1 MRGEPALPP
10 GPWPLALRK
19 RCVITGSDNNGPLD
33 GYGLGVM
40 TPDLVAGSRSKRV
53 PFIWQALAA
62 RRVTG
67 KSSVT

>member
-10 GPWPLALRK
+10 SPWALALWK

-33 GYGLGVM
+33 GYG
-40 TPDLVAGSRSKRV
+40 PDLVAGSRSKRV
-53 PFIWQALAA
+53 PPIRQALVA